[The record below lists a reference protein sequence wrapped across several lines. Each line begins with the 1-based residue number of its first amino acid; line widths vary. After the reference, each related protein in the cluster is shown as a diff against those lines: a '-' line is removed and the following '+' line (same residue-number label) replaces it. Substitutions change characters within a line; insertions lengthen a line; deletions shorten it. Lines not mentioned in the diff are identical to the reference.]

1 MLHTE
6 PRIAT
11 ACQDCTGLFKNQTCN
26 SQGAEARLAHAIK
39 HYKHKQRTLLA
50 YSNPLL
56 GCKLCTTG
64 THSRLRAKCM

>member
-26 SQGAEARLAHAIK
+26 SQGAEARLAHILTRFTYA
-39 HYKHKQRTLLA
+39 A
-50 YSNPLL
+50 
-56 GCKLCTTG
+56 
-64 THSRLRAKCM
+64 